1 MTPHSPVDLHLH
13 STASDGTLDPAAL
26 VAHVAARGVK
36 LMALTD
42 HDTVAGVGAAA
53 AAARAAGLAFVPGVE
68 LSASWRG
75 RSIHV
80 LGLAIDPASPALS
93 RALASQ
99 QARREVRAERIA
111 SRLDAADAP
120 GTAALAAIRADGSLP
135 TRTHFARE
143 LVSLG
148 AARDLPGAFERWL
161 GRGRPGHVGGDWP
174 ELAEATA
181 WIVDA
186 GGKAVIAHPMRYP
199 LSAGARREMCA
210 EFAAAGGRGVE
221 VMTGG
226 GSPRD
231 REAAI
236 ALAVRCRLE
245 GSVGSDFHDPA
256 VPWNPPGRLAKLPG
270 SVRPVWLDPSFPVLE
285 TDSLPA

>member
-1 MTPHSPVDLHLH
+1 MTPRSQVDLHLH

-26 VAHVAARGVK
+26 VAHVATHGVK

-42 HDTVAGVGAAA
+42 HDTVAGIEAAA
-53 AAARAAGLAFVPGVE
+53 AAARDLDLGFVAGVE
-68 LSASWRG
+68 ISASWRG

-80 LGLAIDPASPALS
+80 LGLAIDPASPALAG
-93 RALASQ
+93 ALAAQ
-99 QARREVRAERIA
+99 QARREARAERIA
-111 SRLDAADAP
+111 SRLDAAGAP
-120 GTAALAAIRADGSLP
+120 GSAALQAIRADGSLP

-143 LVSLG
+143 LVARGMAADMG
-148 AARDLPGAFERWL
+148 AAFERWL
-161 GRGRPGHVGGDWP
+161 GRGRPGHVGGEWP
-174 ELAEATA
+174 ELSEATA
-181 WIVDA
+181 WIVGA

-236 ALAVRCRLE
+236 SLAVRCGLE
-245 GSVGSDFHDPA
+245 GSVGSDFHDPK

-270 SVRPVWLDPSFPVLE
+270 SIRPVWSDFLPS
-285 TDSLPA
+285 

>member
-13 STASDGTLDPAAL
+13 STASDGILDPAAL
-26 VAHVAARGVK
+26 VAHVAAHGVT

-42 HDTVAGVGAAA
+42 HDTVAGVGPAA
-53 AAARAAGLAFVPGVE
+53 AAARVAGIAFVPGVE

-80 LGLAIDPASPALS
+80 LGLAIDPVAPTLML
-93 RALASQ
+93 ALAAQ
-99 QARREVRAERIA
+99 QSRREARAVRIA
-111 SRLDAADAP
+111 DRLDAAGAP
-120 GTAALAAIRADGSLP
+120 GTAALQAIRADGSLP
-135 TRTHFARE
+135 TRTHFARA
-143 LVSLG
+143 LVAAG
-148 AARDLPGAFERWL
+148 AARDMAGAFERWL
-161 GRGRPGHVGGDWP
+161 GRGRPGDVGGDWP

-181 WIVDA
+181 WILGA

-199 LSAGARREMCA
+199 FSAGARREMCA

-226 GSPRD
+226 GSLRD

-236 ALAVRCRLE
+236 SLAVRCGLE
-245 GSVGSDFHDPA
+245 GSVGSDFHDPS
-256 VPWNPPGRLAKLPG
+256 VPWNPPGRLAKLPD
-270 SVRPVWLDPSFPVLE
+270 SIRPVWSDFE
-285 TDSLPA
+285 PA

>member
-26 VAHVAARGVK
+26 VAHVAAHGVT

-42 HDTVAGVGAAA
+42 HDTVAGVGPAA
-53 AAARAAGLAFVPGVE
+53 AAARAAGIAFVPGVE

-80 LGLAIDPASPALS
+80 LGLAIDPVAPALTL
-93 RALASQ
+93 ALAAQ
-99 QARREVRAERIA
+99 QSRREARAVRIA
-111 SRLDAADAP
+111 DRLDAAGAP
-120 GTAALAAIRADGSLP
+120 GTAALQAIRADGSLP
-135 TRTHFARE
+135 TRTHFARA
-143 LVSLG
+143 LVAAG
-148 AARDLPGAFERWL
+148 AARDMAGAFERWL
-161 GRGRPGHVGGDWP
+161 GRGRPGDVGGDWP

-181 WIVDA
+181 WILGA

-226 GSPRD
+226 GSLRD

-236 ALAVRCRLE
+236 SLAVRCGLE
-245 GSVGSDFHDPA
+245 GSVGSDFHDPS
-256 VPWNPPGRLAKLPG
+256 VPWNPPGRLAKLPD
-270 SVRPVWLDPSFPVLE
+270 SIRPVWSDFE
-285 TDSLPA
+285 PA

>member
-13 STASDGTLDPAAL
+13 STASDGTLDPSAL
-26 VAHVAARGVK
+26 VAHVAGCGVK

-42 HDTVAGVGAAA
+42 HDTVAGVAAAA
-53 AAARAAGLAFVPGVE
+53 AAARALNLAFVAGVE

-93 RALASQ
+93 RALAAQ
-99 QARREVRAERIA
+99 QARRETRAERIA
-111 SRLDAADAP
+111 SQLDAAGAP
-120 GTAALAAIRADGSLP
+120 GGAALAAIRADGSLP

-143 LVSLG
+143 LVALG
-148 AARDLPGAFERWL
+148 AAADMGSAFGHWL

-181 WIVDA
+181 WIVEA

-226 GSPRD
+226 GSLRD

-270 SVRPVWLDPSFPVLE
+270 SVRPVWLDPAFPVLE
-285 TDSLPA
+285 TDTLPA